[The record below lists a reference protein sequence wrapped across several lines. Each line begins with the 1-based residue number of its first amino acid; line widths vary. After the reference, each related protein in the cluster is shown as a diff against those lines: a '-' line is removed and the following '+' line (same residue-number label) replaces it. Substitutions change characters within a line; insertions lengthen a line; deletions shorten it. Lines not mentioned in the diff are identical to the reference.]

1 MNKSSGKGLGYIAIT
16 IVAIIYGVSY
26 MARNVITDTGAM
38 QPPVITFFQLAIMAV
53 LFLVINLIGRKSMK
67 IAPKHIPML
76 ILSGVFGTFIFHTL
90 TNLSVSRVGAGIPSL
105 MYGFAAAFSLIISV
119 IFFRKKTNVLCWVSV
134 IVGVVGLYIIMGI
147 TPASFADTDML
158 GYLFSIGCVLAWVIY
173 CFLAD
178 KVSDEYDKTVV
189 LFWNAVVGLVAS
201 CPFLI
206 AYPIKGE
213 VFSANVSSIV
223 VCLVILGVFNATFA
237 YFLNLYAVKKIGVNM
252 ANIFLNFMPVATLAA
267 VFFVYGTPPKA
278 HEVIGGVIV
287 IASVFLLGWA
297 ESLLNKKQAKAA
309 ETAP

>member
-1 MNKSSGKGLGYIAIT
+1 MKENKTLGYIAIT

-53 LFLVINLIGRKSMK
+53 LFLLYNLLSRKSMK
-67 IAPKHIPML
+67 IAPRHIPML
-76 ILSGVFGTFIFHTL
+76 IISGLFGTFIFHTL

-119 IFFRKKTNVLCWVSV
+119 IFFRKKTNVMCWVAV
-134 IVGVVGLYIIMGI
+134 IVGVIGLYIIMGI
-147 TPASFADTDML
+147 TPESFADTDVL
-158 GYLFSIGCVLAWVIY
+158 GYVFSIGCVLAWVIY

-178 KVSDEYDKTVV
+178 KVSNDYEKTVV
-189 LFWNAVVGLVAS
+189 LFWQAVVGLVAS
-201 CPFLI
+201 CPFLL
-206 AYPIKGE
+206 AYPINGAE
-213 VFSANVSSIV
+213 LSANLSSILI
-223 VCLVILGVFNATFA
+223 CLVILGVFNATLA

-267 VFFVYGTPPKA
+267 VFIVYGTPPKI

-297 ESLLNKKQAKAA
+297 ESMLNKKLAGQSEPAS
-309 ETAP
+309 